1 MVATQA
7 LTSVIF
13 GNSLSHE
20 NVLVVLGWAPPSTV
34 EPRPGPTQQPVG
46 VSAGLPRANQL
57 TGEWQPHSLAHR
69 LPTSFLSPQP
79 PLHTPLDQALPTRS
93 PAPTSICQWTGP
105 SPALAARP
113 ALLTRG
119 QTPHQRKPQSCNG
132 MSPHKREARP
142 YPGISRSLAL
152 PTSRATQALRHPRPT
167 PNCVS
172 NRSPV
177 TRPRNWVSPS
187 PASNPTTAQGSLSPI
202 TKLQDPALPT
212 SRPALNPALGFSHQW
227 AGNGPG
233 IFWALP
239 LPTSEPAPTQGP

>member
-1 MVATQA
+1 MDIGAAAIWDPASTSLVPKRPHATGCRGQRWAASGQPANWGVTASFISTQA
-7 LTSVIF
+7 AYKLPEPTATSRHTF
-13 GNSLSHE
+13 
-20 NVLVVLGWAPPSTV
+20 
-34 EPRPGPTQQPVG
+34 RPGP
-46 VSAGLPRANQL
+46 
-57 TGEWQPHSLAHR
+57 AHQESS
-69 LPTSFLSPQP
+69 T
-79 PLHTPLDQALPTRS
+79 H
-93 PAPTSICQWTGP
+93 SICQWTGP
-105 SPALAARP
+105 SPALASRP

-132 MSPHKREARP
+132 MSPPKREARP
-142 YPGISRSLAL
+142 SPGISRSLAL

-187 PASNPTTAQGSLSPI
+187 PASNLTTAQGSLSPV

-212 SRPALNPALGFSHQW
+212 SRPALNPAPGFSHQW

-233 IFWALP
+233 IFWALT